1 MTYLNSDI
9 LEIFLTN
16 ILMLYMCLT
25 VHPPEDKHVVM
36 CLLQTICYSFLYIF
50 FIVLNDL
57 YIFLHSPLFLSSPLL
72 IRSVSNYI
80 QLPEV
85 RSYILND
92 IIKVIINTIQF
103 WMSFYMPQ
111 KSFLLLNVSRCKQ
124 FNWIW
129 LILVFISSRFLL
141 NLTGL
146 DFLHGI

>member
-57 YIFLHSPLFLSSPLL
+57 YILLHSPLFLSSPLL

-103 WMSFYMPQ
+103 
-111 KSFLLLNVSRCKQ
+111 
-124 FNWIW
+124 
-129 LILVFISSRFLL
+129 
-141 NLTGL
+141 
-146 DFLHGI
+146 